1 MMSEAPTRQP
11 RIMMISLAYPPRAF
25 GVSMLAYRQMK
36 ALAAHYRRDIPTGDL
51 PLAVCAPVFAGDK
64 AHAEPI
70 AGVKEY
76 RFPGYTTPVLRVP
89 RMALSVMAAVRHFR
103 PEVIYCP
110 QYRALGPVVYL
121 ISRLTGIPYITY
133 FHGTEVVTEIGRPG
147 RDWMV
152 RAYARQASSNFANS
166 GWTCNLVREKLL
178 GGKGEVHEM
187 PPPIEPEPFQ
197 LAQRHREEHRQNL
210 IPGFSKLEP
219 RPLIILSAGVLS
231 RRKAHDLIASAL
243 GHLLKTK
250 PRELPRI
257 LWLIAGEGSER
268 GNIEWECAQQEIQ
281 LCSSLTEYGDAS
293 AAVSVCF
300 LGLVPPSEIASIFAI
315 SDVFVMPSRDD
326 PKSIESYG
334 MVYIEAAAAG
344 VPSIGTRVGG
354 ISSAIVDG
362 KTGLLVPPDDPA
374 SLAQAIFQLLTD
386 NDFRAQTGKAAMQR
400 AVGELDPNRTIL
412 KLLQIIHKAIHR

>member
-1 MMSEAPTRQP
+1 
-11 RIMMISLAYPPRAF
+11 MISLAYPPRAF

-36 ALAAHYRRDIPTGDL
+36 ALAGHYRAEFPEGDL

-64 AHAEPI
+64 AEAEPI
-70 AGVKEY
+70 AGVTEY

-133 FHGTEVVTEIGRPG
+133 FHGTEVVTELGRPV
-147 RDWMV
+147 RDSLV
-152 RAYARQASSNFANS
+152 KAYARRAYANFANS
-166 GWTCNLVREKLL
+166 AWTCNLVRERLL
-178 GGKGEVHEM
+178 GGKGVVHEL
-187 PPPIEPEPFQ
+187 PPPIESQPFQ
-197 LAQRHREEHRQNL
+197 RAYYNREENRRHL
-210 IPGFSKLEP
+210 IPGFDELESK
-219 RPLIILSAGVLS
+219 PLIVLSAGVLS

-257 LWLIAGEGSER
+257 LWLIAGEGPER
-268 GNIEWECAQQEIQ
+268 GNIERECAQQGIQ
-281 LCSSLTEYGDAS
+281 LCSSLKEYGDSS
-293 AAVSVCF
+293 AAVSVYF
-300 LGLVPPSEIASIFAI
+300 LGLVPPSAIASIFSI

-344 VPSIGTRVGG
+344 VPSIGARVGG
-354 ISSAIVDG
+354 VSSAIVDG
-362 KTGLLVPPDDPA
+362 MTGVLVPPDDPA
-374 SLAQAIFQLLTD
+374 SLAQAIFRLLTD
-386 NDFRAQTGKAAMQR
+386 DDFRAQAGNAAMKR
-400 AVGELDPNRTIL
+400 AVGELDPNRTIIE
-412 KLLQIIHKAIHR
+412 LLQTITEKEHR